1 MNIPSWISD
10 NLAVA
15 ALTAHSSTTT
25 PITLVLTTPN
35 ITFCQSEGPTFTC
48 TPTDLLAYLTR
59 PLNNPDP
66 LPLPAETNVSA
77 VIPSVAPVTEDI
89 SSNSDNIP
97 LADILADIQ
106 DASLTP
112 VPELTLVPGTPAVQT
127 TNLLE
132 RLSRETRRRAANH
145 RLQLHLAYQLGS
157 LQHEY
162 PVQFRNQLDISIP
175 VARTRRRL
183 TIAVNRTYQLV
194 QLVGLPRI
202 YGTTRL
208 TFGYLKRMKNDD
220 FDIVLM
226 PALQAYLWP
235 PCDSEDLV
243 FSEGAYVSTGSDES
257 HDSEAS

>member
-1 MNIPSWISD
+1 MNLPAWISD

-35 ITFCQSEGPTFTC
+35 ITFCQSEGPAFTC
-48 TPTDLLAYLTR
+48 SPSDLLAYLTR
-59 PLNNPDP
+59 PLNNPEP
-66 LPLPAETNVSA
+66 LPSPAETEVPA
-77 VIPSVAPVTEDI
+77 VISSVAPTIENVR
-89 SSNSDNIP
+89 SNSDRIP

-112 VPELTLVPGTPAVQT
+112 VPELTIVPGTPATQT
-127 TNLLE
+127 INLLE
-132 RLSRETRRRAANH
+132 RLSRETRRGATNH
-145 RLQLHLAYQLGS
+145 RLQLHLAYRLGT

-183 TIAVNRTYQLV
+183 TIAVKRTYQLV

-202 YGTTRL
+202 YGTSRL
-208 TFGYLKRMKNDD
+208 TFGSLKRMKNDD

-257 HDSEAS
+257 HESDAR